1 MKTKSKSKN
10 VIQSHLMCVVYH
22 VIAKCKCQVRVFIDS
37 IHWFDSE
44 AEAEAEANAKGRGRG
59 KGSRDFLNT
68 F

>member
-1 MKTKSKSKN
+1 
-10 VIQSHLMCVVYH
+10 MCVVYN

-44 AEAEAEANAKGRGRG
+44 AEAEAEANAKGSGRGRG
-59 KGSRDFLNT
+59 SHDFLNT